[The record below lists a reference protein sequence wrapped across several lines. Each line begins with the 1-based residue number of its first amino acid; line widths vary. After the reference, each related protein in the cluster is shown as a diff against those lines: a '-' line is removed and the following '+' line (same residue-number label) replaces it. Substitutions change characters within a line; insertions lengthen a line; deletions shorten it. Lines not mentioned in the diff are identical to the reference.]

1 MKRVLTLLVVPL
13 AVSAC
18 GSPAVTKAR
27 LERAL
32 GPDLTRAYVE
42 RTTILGKKLDPLAVK
57 PVVVC
62 DRGGPKVADVGPGA
76 DWLCEATF
84 TDDTGHRQLAR
95 VEVTARANAT
105 YVAHLPQRISGP
117 VTITDARTGRD
128 VTNPAFEWDGAF
140 NPHD

>member
-1 MKRVLTLLVVPL
+1 MKRLLTLLVVPL
-13 AVSAC
+13 ALTAC

-42 RTTILGKKLDPLAVK
+42 RSAILGETVDPASVK
-57 PVVVC
+57 PVVDC
-62 DRGGPKVADVGPGA
+62 DRGGPEVADVGPGA
-76 DWLCEATF
+76 DWLCVATF
-84 TDDTGHRQLAR
+84 VDDKGHRQMAR

-105 YVAHLPQRISGP
+105 YVAHLPQRLSGP

>member
-1 MKRVLTLLVVPL
+1 MKRLLPLLTVPL
-13 AVSAC
+13 ALTAC

-32 GPDLTRAYVE
+32 GPDMTRAYVE
-42 RTTILGKKLDPLAVK
+42 RSAILGTTVDPARVA
-57 PVVVC
+57 PVITC

-76 DWLCEATF
+76 DWLCEASF
-84 TDDTGHRQLAR
+84 VDDHGHRVTGR
-95 VEVTARANAT
+95 IEVTARANAT
-105 YVAHLPQRISGP
+105 YVAHLPQRLSGP